1 MAFFKNKVKDKA
13 KDKTEDKIKGKIE
26 DKTKDKKK
34 NKAEGKMRDKAGP
47 IRNFWSQ
54 RIVLGSLKSLRR
66 FAHRQIRLRD
76 DTFGLHQDWKVG
88 IQEDFNSWLMDISDP
103 TDIMPEDTGA
113 DPSTMP
119 DQEEGKPKTTL
130 KDFNGSNH
138 VPRQEDHPKMDLFTL
153 FSEFASL
160 RKEIGLQSR
169 EQARN
174 VKSLKEFNGF
184 VDKTGHMLDMMNE
197 KIARMDAMEIE
208 VQDRVEEK
216 TIRQFLDLR
225 NNLQRGRDAAQ
236 KVLNGRFVW
245 RRQRLTSLAK
255 GYEIA
260 LNKFDKALAMAD
272 TYPVVTLGEPFDP
285 TLMRAV
291 DRVTVRGIDAGMV
304 HAEVACGF
312 VRKKRA
318 ILPADVIVTK

>member
-1 MAFFKNKVKDKA
+1 MAFNKENQDNQDKA
-13 KDKTEDKIKGKIE
+13 RGSIKEKARNKTGS
-26 DKTKDKKK
+26 
-34 NKAEGKMRDKAGP
+34 

-54 RIVLGSLKSLRR
+54 RVVVGSLKSLRR

-76 DTFGLHQDWKVG
+76 ETYGLHQDWKIQV
-88 IQEDFNSWLMDISDP
+88 QEDFNSWLMDLSDP
-103 TDIMPEDTGA
+103 TNLVPGESSA
-113 DPSTMP
+113 HPSPMAGR
-119 DQEEGKPKTTL
+119 EEGKPKTAL

-138 VPRQEDHPKMDLFTL
+138 LPSPEKHPGIDLFTL
-153 FSEFASL
+153 FAEFSSL

-184 VDKTGHMLDMMNE
+184 VDKTGHMLALMDE
-197 KIARMDAMEIE
+197 KIARMDAMEAK

-216 TIRQFLDLR
+216 TIRPFLDLR
-225 NNLQRGRDAAQ
+225 NNLTRGKDAAQ
-236 KVLNGRFVW
+236 QVLNCRFVW

-255 GYEIA
+255 GYQIA

-272 TYPVVTLGEPFDP
+272 TYPVVTRGERFDP

-291 DRVTVRGIDAGMV
+291 DRVTVKGMEPGMV

-312 VRKKRA
+312 VHKQRT